1 MAKFNFNLRDA
12 SASSPTPIYLVVRW
26 DNQVLKLSTQ
36 ETINPIYWN
45 ADKQKAVETKK
56 FPQYPEFNRRLSQI
70 LTYTEDLF
78 RTIVNANKRQPS
90 KSEFKSKYDEAF
102 APKKNMDKDLIN
114 YIEKY
119 IETAKVRHGV
129 KTHKPISKYTIKLLT
144 QFKTLFEEYSKHKKK
159 RFEFDDITMDFYY
172 DFLKYMNEV
181 KVYATN
187 TSGRRIKDLKIIL
200 KDAVKKGVSNNLI
213 YQQEE
218 FMILTEDT
226 DSIYL
231 NEEELNLIYNLDLS
245 MSPKL
250 DRVRDLFLVGC
261 WTGLRFSDFTRINK
275 NNIKKDKI
283 EITTQKTN
291 TKIIIPIFKIVRAIL
306 FKYNGDLPRAISN
319 QKMNEYLKDICKLI
333 PELNV
338 PSEKSLTK
346 GGLKVVENK
355 LKYELVQCHTARRS
369 FATNMYLD
377 NLQIY
382 HIMGITGHQTEKQFL
397 RYIKMTNDESANVI
411 ELHWENKYKKSK
423 TSS

>member
-1 MAKFNFNLRDA
+1 
-12 SASSPTPIYLVVRW
+12 
-26 DNQVLKLSTQ
+26 
-36 ETINPIYWN
+36 
-45 ADKQKAVETKK
+45 
-56 FPQYPEFNRRLSQI
+56 
-70 LTYTEDLF
+70 
-78 RTIVNANKRQPS
+78 
-90 KSEFKSKYDEAF
+90 
-102 APKKNMDKDLIN
+102 
-114 YIEKY
+114 
-119 IETAKVRHGV
+119 
-129 KTHKPISKYTIKLLT
+129 
-144 QFKTLFEEYSKHKKK
+144 
-159 RFEFDDITMDFYY
+159 
-172 DFLKYMNEV
+172 
-181 KVYATN
+181 
-187 TSGRRIKDLKIIL
+187 
-200 KDAVKKGVSNNLI
+200 
-213 YQQEE
+213 
-218 FMILTEDT
+218 
-226 DSIYL
+226 
-231 NEEELNLIYNLDLS
+231 

-275 NNIKKDKI
+275 NNIKKDRI